1 MKLKP
6 MIQNIGTFSQVGFAS
21 EVCKLLVSSGQ
32 WGSSI
37 DVDPERSYAEL
48 WVSFRIYIL
57 PLTHIKMQTLP
68 IGSIKSVDSWTL
80 GASTACIKKCQPW
93 VKNFIRSQT
102 RLEHTLKLQARW
114 KMEISCPLSFRWNF
128 EGRFSRN
135 NLKFAWIWDSLCRKI
150 QKFWEKRFWQSLD
163 PVFHSSQRSII
174 PDVLMIKF
182 SDKIPISNVQVTLV
196 VQKLDL
202 QIFFYWLLF
211 YCRFFLSAT
220 PSNCRSTL
228 TWRPPKS
235 STGLSSPSRAGP

>member
-1 MKLKP
+1 MNLKH
-6 MIQNIGTFSQVGFAS
+6 MIQNIRTFSQVGFAS

-32 WGSSI
+32 WGSSK

-48 WVSFRIYIL
+48 WVSFRIYML

-102 RLEHTLKLQARW
+102 RLEHTLKLPARW
-114 KMEISCPLSFRWNF
+114 KMDISCPLSFRWNF

-182 SDKIPISNVQVTLV
+182 SDKIPISNVL
-196 VQKLDL
+196 
-202 QIFFYWLLF
+202 I
-211 YCRFFLSAT
+211 
-220 PSNCRSTL
+220 
-228 TWRPPKS
+228 
-235 STGLSSPSRAGP
+235 